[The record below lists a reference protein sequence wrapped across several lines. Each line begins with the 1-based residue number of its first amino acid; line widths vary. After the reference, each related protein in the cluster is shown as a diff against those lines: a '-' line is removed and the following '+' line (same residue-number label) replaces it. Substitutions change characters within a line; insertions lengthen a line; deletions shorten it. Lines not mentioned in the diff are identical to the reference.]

1 MARKSRQV
9 SDAERKLW
17 QTAMSNTERLTARD
31 IQAPPLLAPPSPPNA
46 RTDQPPP
53 RVRAEPGLPPGAPQR
68 FRPGEAAPPPSAR
81 IDRGT
86 DPAVRLAAQPA
97 AMDQR
102 RYQRL
107 RRGKLEPEARLDLH
121 GMTLA
126 RAHGA
131 LRGFILRA
139 EGAGLRVLLV
149 ITGKGR
155 GADAERPLF
164 EAPGALRHQVPDW
177 LATMPL
183 AEFVLQILP
192 AHRSHGGSGA
202 YYVVLRRRRA

>member
-1 MARKSRQV
+1 MARKSRQI
-9 SDAERKLW
+9 SEAERKLW
-17 QTAMSNTERLTARD
+17 QTAMSSTEPLAARD
-31 IQAPPLLAPPSPPNA
+31 IHTPALLAPPSPTA
-46 RTDQPPP
+46 AQPGKSSP
-53 RVRAEPGLPPGAPQR
+53 RVRAEPSLPPGAPQR
-68 FRPGEAAPPPSAR
+68 FRPGEAAPLPPAR
-81 IDRGT
+81 LDRGT
-86 DPAVRLAAQPA
+86 DPAARLAAQPA

-183 AEFVLQILP
+183 AEFVLQVLP